1 MVDLLAGVFFALFC
15 VLVTGAGFLMASLSL
30 SMLLLEL
37 TDSLEA
43 LLALPAVFF
52 FVGGGGF
59 FLAAAFLAA
68 AAAASL
74 AAPELFDF

>member
-1 MVDLLAGVFFALFC
+1 MADLLAGFLLALFWAF
-15 VLVTGAGFLMASLSL
+15 VTGAGFLMASFSL

-52 FVGGGGF
+52 FEAGGVF
-59 FLAAAFLAA
+59 F
-68 AAAASL
+68 
-74 AAPELFDF
+74 